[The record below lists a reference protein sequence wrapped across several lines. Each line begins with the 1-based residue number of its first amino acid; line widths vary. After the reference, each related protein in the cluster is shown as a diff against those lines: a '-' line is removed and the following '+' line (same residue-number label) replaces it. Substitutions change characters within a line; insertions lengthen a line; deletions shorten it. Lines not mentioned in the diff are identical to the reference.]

1 MTTRV
6 RCWHGGWARRL
17 PDHDPAAGP
26 ALVLRPRPDT
36 ALAWPTHMGCRGR
49 CCSCGRSK
57 PYFSH
62 SVRQV
67 GSPGPGPVQDSESLP
82 LPVTHLQAVRL
93 RPAPGGQ
100 VQDTAAS
107 CPGGLSPRLGALAAA
122 RVGGS
127 RLVSG
132 SWPGPNRARGARAAG
147 ASVRRVAAR
156 IGLGWSGLRVRPAAA
171 AGAVV
176 SARRMTAAR
185 RKAIRCGRDHLRG
198 PVAAGTVGR
207 HRDAATGG
215 NASRAGLRALS
226 LGNHAAPAAA
236 EQRRIAAHSF

>member
-17 PDHDPAAGP
+17 PDYDPAAGP

-82 LPVTHLQAVRL
+82 LPVTSDRTAQATVRL
-93 RPAPGGQ
+93 RPATSAQ
-100 VQDTAAS
+100 VQNTAAS
-107 CPGGLSPRLGALAAA
+107 WPGGLSPRLGALTAAQAVGCLSAVLGRAPAGQGAGRQGRRRLCAASCRADRARMVTRVRAPSQSGGRPSHSRMAAA
-122 RVGGS
+122 R
-127 RLVSG
+127 
-132 SWPGPNRARGARAAG
+132 
-147 ASVRRVAAR
+147 
-156 IGLGWSGLRVRPAAA
+156 
-171 AGAVV
+171 AVV
-176 SARRMTAAR
+176 SARRMTTAR
-185 RKAIRCGRDHLRG
+185 RKAIRGGRDHLPG

-226 LGNHAAPAAA
+226 L
-236 EQRRIAAHSF
+236 

>member
-82 LPVTHLQAVRL
+82 LPVTSDRTAQATVRL
-93 RPAPGGQ
+93 RPAKSAQ
-100 VQDTAAS
+100 VQNTAAS
-107 CPGGLSPRLGALAAA
+107 WPGGLSPRLGALTAAQAVGCLSAVLGRAPAGQGAGRQGRRRLCAASCSADRARMVTRVRAPSQSGGRPSHSRMAAA
-122 RVGGS
+122 R
-127 RLVSG
+127 
-132 SWPGPNRARGARAAG
+132 
-147 ASVRRVAAR
+147 
-156 IGLGWSGLRVRPAAA
+156 
-171 AGAVV
+171 AVV

-185 RKAIRCGRDHLRG
+185 RKAIRGGRDHLPG

-207 HRDAATGG
+207 HRDADTGG

-226 LGNHAAPAAA
+226 L
-236 EQRRIAAHSF
+236 